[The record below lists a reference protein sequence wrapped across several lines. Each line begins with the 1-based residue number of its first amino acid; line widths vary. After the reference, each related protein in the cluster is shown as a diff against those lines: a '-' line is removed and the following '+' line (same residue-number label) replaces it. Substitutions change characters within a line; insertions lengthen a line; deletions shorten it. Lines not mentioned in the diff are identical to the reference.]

1 MGLDLGIGIKLA
13 FDGFNGIRDKQTSL
27 KVLGRVAKLSADDMN
42 KLNASITKLNKLDIK
57 TKLASKELK
66 NFKDE
71 LSGNLARIGALAVP
85 VKLAG
90 DYESALADFNNA
102 AKLDNAGL

>member
-1 MGLDLGIGIKLA
+1 M
-13 FDGFNGIRDKQTSL
+13 
-27 KVLGRVAKLSADDMN
+27 LGRVTKLSADDMN
-42 KLNASITKLNKLDIK
+42 KLNVSI

-85 VKLAG
+85 VKFA
-90 DYESALADFNNA
+90 
-102 AKLDNAGL
+102 

>member
-1 MGLDLGIGIKLA
+1 
-13 FDGFNGIRDKQTSL
+13 
-27 KVLGRVAKLSADDMN
+27 MN

-71 LSGNLARIGALAVP
+71 LSGNLARISALAVP
-85 VKLAG
+85 VKFAG
-90 DYESALADFNNA
+90 DYESELAGFNNA
-102 AKLDNAGL
+102 AKLNNFELLSNKIYEFIKHNSKCY